1 MCKSWRA
8 SPLPTPRF
16 LPSRDDGNESSA
28 HCLGFG
34 EKRAFLP
41 GNRAVSAQ
49 RPGLGE
55 KRLFQTTDRPTKPQV
70 KSLLFSAALPG
81 QDLVPP
87 ALSQARTLRT
97 IEGNSCLWRPF
108 FSQAGTM
115 CRRNPPKQ
123 ERCAATER
131 SSASGTHLSPQNARS
146 HCPEAALRG
155 FFVRAGGGV
164 SGSGAYW

>member
-1 MCKSWRA
+1 M
-8 SPLPTPRF
+8 F
-16 LPSRDDGNESSA
+16 SA
-28 HCLGFG
+28 QRPGFG
-34 EKRAFLP
+34 EKRPFQEP
-41 GNRAVSAQ
+41 GCPA
-49 RPGLGE
+49 
-55 KRLFQTTDRPTKPQV
+55 KPQV
-70 KSLLFSAALPG
+70 REARFSAALPSQDLVPAELSQVRTLRTIWG
-81 QDLVPP
+81 VLIPDRFSPPRPGRCAAAVLPSRDLVPP

-146 HCPEAALRG
+146 RCPEAALRG